1 MLLFLIKYKDSSSQ
15 KQTQELTL
23 SVSAF
28 CHNSHKKLRK
38 GVGKE
43 RNLLELE
50 KHREDN
56 FENAHILK
64 KKKKHLQIKRYEGIS
79 LLELSVLGGQTGGSL
94 SSRDGS
100 PEKDAPELKL

>member
-23 SVSAF
+23 SVAFLALLVSAF
-28 CHNSHKKLRK
+28 CHNYFHKKLRK

-43 RNLLELE
+43 ITLLELE

-64 KKKKHLQIKRYEGIS
+64 TKKNLHIKKI
-79 LLELSVLGGQTGGSL
+79 
-94 SSRDGS
+94 
-100 PEKDAPELKL
+100 